1 MGSARWFFLVLAFL
15 LFYYIFRSIKKN
27 KLSLDESI
35 LWVIGAVVILIFG
48 CDPDLIIILAN
59 WVGIDYAPSLL
70 FLLAIAFLLL
80 LSMRNSM
87 FISELKEK
95 NKELIQNN
103 ALLDERV
110 RELEKDELGREP
122 QHTHVS
128 AAQAPA
134 ALRTKKG
141 STAPKVNTA
150 PKAAGK
156 AEDAVTPTQSAAVTP
171 EVKQEQAEPPV
182 TDAKEA
188 HKKRR
193 GPIRTWETSTW
204 NPGKSE
210 PSGTGEMW
218 EAQQEQKPAEDK
230 PFDTH
235 PTESGHGEE

>member
-122 QHTHVS
+122 QHAHVS

-134 ALRTKKG
+134 APRTKKG
-141 STAPKVNTA
+141 STAPKT
-150 PKAAGK
+150 AGK
-156 AEDAVTPTQSAAVTP
+156 TEEAVTPTATQSAAVTP

-182 TDAKEA
+182 TDEQEAQGA